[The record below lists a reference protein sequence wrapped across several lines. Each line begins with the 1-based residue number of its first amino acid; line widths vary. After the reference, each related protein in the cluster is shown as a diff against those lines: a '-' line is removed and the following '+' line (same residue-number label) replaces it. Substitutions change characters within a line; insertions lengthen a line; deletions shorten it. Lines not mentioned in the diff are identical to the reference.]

1 MGSPMAPAYSNL
13 FMSYLWENKIAPNL
27 PISPIWLRRYMDD
40 IITILTDDDAHVPLE
55 PYLNSCHPRV
65 KFTVSTPS
73 QSVPFLDTLTQI
85 TDNKIH
91 TDLYTKPTD
100 SHRYISPK
108 SNHPPHTFES
118 IIYGQT
124 LRLRRICST
133 TETFNKRASELASHL
148 LKSGYKKKSIAP
160 IMTKVHSLDRKTL
173 LTKTPASTNQNRT
186 PFINTFCPQAPN
198 LHQFHL
204 EHKHILE
211 ASETMKRLAPDPP
224 LIAYRRTPNLGN
236 LLFNTKPPRTQPPG
250 THKCTDKRCKLNKHL
265 ITGTEIT
272 STHTHNKHTITDHIS
287 CNTKQVI
294 YVITCLKCKIQ
305 YTGQTA
311 LTLRSRINNHL
322 SAITNKLK
330 QPVAQHF
337 NSTPHNIQ
345 EHFRVQGVKTC
356 LNKNDLSKSE
366 SEWMWRIGSHHSI
379 AGLNLEEPFIHPFNI
394 KS

>member
-1 MGSPMAPAYSNL
+1 MVLENNCFQFLNSYYKQVNGTAMGSPMAPAYSNI

-27 PISPIWLRRYMDD
+27 PITPIWLRRYMDD

-55 PYLNSCHPRV
+55 TYLNSCHPRV

-118 IIYGQT
+118 IVYGQT

-133 TETFNKRASELASHL
+133 TETFAKRASELASHL
-148 LKSGYKKKSIAP
+148 INSGYTKKTLAP

-173 LTKTPASTNQNRT
+173 LSKTPTSKNQNRI

-198 LHQFHL
+198 LHQIHL

-211 ASETMKRLAPDPP
+211 ASETMKRIAPEPP
-224 LIAYRRTPNLGN
+224 LISYRRTPNLGN
-236 LLFNTKPPRTQPPG
+236 LLFNTKPPRKQEPG
-250 THKCTDKRCKLNKHL
+250 THTCTDKRCKLNQHL

-272 STHTHNKHTITDHIS
+272 STHTHTT
-287 CNTKQVI
+287 NTQS
-294 YVITCLKCKIQ
+294 
-305 YTGQTA
+305 
-311 LTLRSRINNHL
+311 LTT
-322 SAITNKLK
+322 SAATPNKLYMSSH
-330 QPVAQHF
+330 VSNAT
-337 NSTPHNIQ
+337 SNIQ
-345 EHFRVQGVKTC
+345 AKLH
-356 LNKNDLSKSE
+356 
-366 SEWMWRIGSHHSI
+366 SHSDP
-379 AGLNLEEPFIHPFNI
+379 E
-394 KS
+394 